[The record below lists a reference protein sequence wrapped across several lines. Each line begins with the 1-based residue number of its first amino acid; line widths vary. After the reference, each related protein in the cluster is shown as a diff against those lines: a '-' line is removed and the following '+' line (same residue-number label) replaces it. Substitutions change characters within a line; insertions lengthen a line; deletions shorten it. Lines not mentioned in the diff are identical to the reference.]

1 MNRLFPT
8 LLLLLLPGLALQGE
22 EVIDEVIAGIR
33 GDEPIAVLETITVT
47 ASQDG
52 VQASATPVGV
62 HVERT
67 PDGLGRIDLNG
78 YTVFIDGQ
86 ALSVVHDSNDGAWVR
101 LEHSGRPVEA
111 MRRLFADVPSI
122 WVSLAF
128 GVSED
133 GNPLKSFLPAAPDL
147 VAVPMSAD
155 DPSAGFRLVGTAA
168 KGSLNTDLP
177 GSMSVAIDGGR
188 WVPEGGRLEWTS
200 TSARAD
206 PRGTFFEPGRRRAL
220 DHVGALR
227 RAPEPAVAG
236 EPAAELSLPLAAGG
250 NFDLA
255 EHRGEV
261 VIIDFWASWCGPCR
275 AALPRLSAFA
285 SRMAEAGLP
294 VKVITVNTSE
304 RERDPARR
312 TALVL
317 EERDAIGF
325 DLPIAVDLQGTV
337 ADAWGVTA
345 LPTTVIV
352 APDGTLAEIH
362 RGAGEDYESL
372 LQKAVDSLLQPAP

>member
-200 TSARAD
+200 TSARALVASKRQLTR
-206 PRGTFFEPGRRRAL
+206 PHRHGLSVHGFNGP
-220 DHVGALR
+220 GALER
-227 RAPEPAVAG
+227 HDPLGFRIFMPVVDASCRQHQGDEGGCFRAMAG
-236 EPAAELSLPLAAGG
+236 
-250 NFDLA
+250 
-255 EHRGEV
+255 
-261 VIIDFWASWCGPCR
+261 
-275 AALPRLSAFA
+275 
-285 SRMAEAGLP
+285 
-294 VKVITVNTSE
+294 
-304 RERDPARR
+304 
-312 TALVL
+312 
-317 EERDAIGF
+317 
-325 DLPIAVDLQGTV
+325 
-337 ADAWGVTA
+337 
-345 LPTTVIV
+345 
-352 APDGTLAEIH
+352 
-362 RGAGEDYESL
+362 
-372 LQKAVDSLLQPAP
+372 